1 MAPTESLRI
10 EYVINQKFQ
19 YDFFLN
25 LNVKFLISK
34 WFLTIREEMGLII
47 DITNG
52 CRAVGREAEGNQ
64 EDIWI
69 KGTGFSLSFY

>member
-1 MAPTESLRI
+1 MT
-10 EYVINQKFQ
+10 
-19 YDFFLN
+19 FFFFY

-52 CRAVGREAEGNQ
+52 CRAVGRGAEGNQ

>member
-1 MAPTESLRI
+1 
-10 EYVINQKFQ
+10 
-19 YDFFLN
+19 
-25 LNVKFLISK
+25 
-34 WFLTIREEMGLII
+34 MGLII

-52 CRAVGREAEGNQ
+52 CRAVRREAEGNQ

>member
-1 MAPTESLRI
+1 MT
-10 EYVINQKFQ
+10 
-19 YDFFLN
+19 FFFFY

-52 CRAVGREAEGNQ
+52 CRAVRREAEGNQ

>member
-1 MAPTESLRI
+1 M
-10 EYVINQKFQ
+10 
-19 YDFFLN
+19 
-25 LNVKFLISK
+25 
-34 WFLTIREEMGLII
+34 TIREEMGLII

-52 CRAVGREAEGNQ
+52 CCAVGREAEGNQ